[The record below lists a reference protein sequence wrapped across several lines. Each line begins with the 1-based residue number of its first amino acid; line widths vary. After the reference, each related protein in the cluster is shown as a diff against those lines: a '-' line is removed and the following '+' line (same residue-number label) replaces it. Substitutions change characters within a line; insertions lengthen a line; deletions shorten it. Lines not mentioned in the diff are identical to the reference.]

1 MHPIHSKITRFH
13 SGKIDPTMAINWYP
27 GHMHKAKKE
36 IREVIP
42 KMDLIIEVLDA
53 RLPFSSENPMVA
65 SLRKDTPC
73 IKILNKSDLADP
85 AVTQQWVDHINR
97 TSGMKAIA
105 VNLKQPDKIRS
116 ILDMAPAMVPE
127 RNLEVSQLK
136 AIILGIPNVG
146 KSTTINIL
154 ASRTVAKTG
163 NEPAVTKQQ
172 QRIKLPNN
180 IVLLDT
186 PGFLWPKLEPE
197 DCGYRL
203 AISGAIKNTVIEFE
217 DVAMYLAE
225 FMMQHYPDALLQR
238 YQLKDIPQT
247 GIELFDR
254 IGQRRGCMRRGGIA
268 DTHKVAEILIN
279 EFRDGQLG
287 RITLETPEMITTQ
300 LQAMEAAK
308 VAREAVKADK

>member
-1 MHPIHSKITRFH
+1 
-13 SGKIDPTMAINWYP
+13 MAINWYP

-116 ILDMAPAMVPE
+116 ILAMAPAMVPE

-163 NEPAVTKQQ
+163 NEPAVTRQQ

-308 VAREAVKADK
+308 VAREADKAEK

>member
-1 MHPIHSKITRFH
+1 
-13 SGKIDPTMAINWYP
+13 MAINWYP

-53 RLPFSSENPMVA
+53 RLPFSSENPMVS
-65 SLRKDTPC
+65 SLRGNTPC

-85 AVTQQWVDHINR
+85 VVTQQWVDHINR
-97 TSGMKAIA
+97 HSGMKAIA

-116 ILDMAPAMVPE
+116 ILEMAPAMVPD
-127 RNLEVSQLK
+127 RNLDISSLK

-186 PGFLWPKLEPE
+186 PGFLWPKLDPE
-197 DCGYRL
+197 ECGYRL

-225 FMMQHYPDALLQR
+225 FLMKRYPDALSQR
-238 YQLKDIPQT
+238 YQLKEMPET
-247 GIELFDR
+247 SIELFDR

-287 RITLETPEMITTQ
+287 RITLETPEMIEAQ
-300 LQAMEAAK
+300 LSVIAAANVTEK
-308 VAREAVKADK
+308 

>member
-1 MHPIHSKITRFH
+1 
-13 SGKIDPTMAINWYP
+13 MAINWYP

-36 IREVIP
+36 IREEIP

-53 RLPFSSENPMVA
+53 RLPFSSENPMVP
-65 SLRKDTPC
+65 SLRGDTPC

-85 AVTQQWVDHINR
+85 AITQQWVEHINN

-116 ILDMAPAMVPE
+116 ILDMAPSMVPD
-127 RNLEVSQLK
+127 RNLDVSQLK
-136 AIILGIPNVG
+136 ALILGIPNVG

-154 ASRTVAKTG
+154 ANRTVARTG

-180 IVLLDT
+180 IILLDT

-197 DCGYRL
+197 GCGLRL

-225 FMMQHYPDALLQR
+225 FMLEHYPENLSKR
-238 YQLKDIPQT
+238 YQIKDLPQT
-247 GIELFDR
+247 GIELFDM

-268 DTHKVAEILIN
+268 DTHKVSEILIN

-287 RITLETPEMITTQ
+287 RITLETPAMVEQ
-300 LQAMEAAK
+300 EQALLAETRARKAAK
-308 VAREAVKADK
+308 K

>member
-1 MHPIHSKITRFH
+1 
-13 SGKIDPTMAINWYP
+13 MAINWYP

-85 AVTQQWVDHINR
+85 VVTQQWVDHINR

-116 ILDMAPAMVPE
+116 ILAMAPAMVPE

-287 RITLETPEMITTQ
+287 RITLETPEMITAQ

-308 VAREAVKADK
+308 LAREADKAEK

>member
-1 MHPIHSKITRFH
+1 
-13 SGKIDPTMAINWYP
+13 MAINWYP

-73 IKILNKSDLADP
+73 IKILNKSDLANP

-116 ILDMAPAMVPE
+116 ILDMAPTMVPD

-203 AISGAIKNTVIEFE
+203 AISGAIKSTVIEFE
-217 DVAMYLAE
+217 DVAVYLAE

-254 IGQRRGCMRRGGIA
+254 IGQRRGCMRKGGIA
-268 DTHKVAEILIN
+268 NTYKVAEILIN

-287 RITLETPEMITTQ
+287 RITLETPAMIAAQ

-308 VAREAVKADK
+308 AVRN

>member
-1 MHPIHSKITRFH
+1 
-13 SGKIDPTMAINWYP
+13 MAINWYP

-53 RLPFSSENPMVA
+53 RLPFSSENPMVD
-65 SLRKDTPC
+65 SLRKNTPC

-85 AVTQQWVDHINR
+85 TTTQLWVEHINR
-97 TSGMKAIA
+97 TSGMRAIA
-105 VNLKQPDKIRS
+105 VNLKQPEKIRS
-116 ILDMAPAMVPE
+116 ILQLAPTMVPE
-127 RNLEVSQLK
+127 RNLDISPLK

-146 KSTTINIL
+146 KSTTINTL

-180 IVLLDT
+180 ITLLDT

-203 AISGAIKNTVIEFE
+203 AISGAIKSTVIEFE

-225 FMMQHYPDALLQR
+225 YLLIHYPQALCQR
-238 YQLKDIPQT
+238 YQLKALPHT
-247 GIELFDR
+247 GIELFDL

-268 DTHKVAEILIN
+268 DTHKVAEILLN
-279 EFRDGQLG
+279 EFRSGELG
-287 RITLETPEMITTQ
+287 RISLETPAIIEEQQQTV
-300 LQAMEAAK
+300 AADK
-308 VAREAVKADK
+308 AVKDI

>member
-1 MHPIHSKITRFH
+1 
-13 SGKIDPTMAINWYP
+13 MAINWYP

-65 SLRKDTPC
+65 SLRRDTPC

-127 RNLEVSQLK
+127 RNLDVSQLK

-186 PGFLWPKLEPE
+186 PGFLWPKLDPE

-225 FMMQHYPDALLQR
+225 FLMQHYPNALQQR
-238 YQLKDIPQT
+238 YQLREIPQT

-268 DTHKVAEILIN
+268 DTHKVSEILIN

-287 RITLETPEMITTQ
+287 RITLETPEMIEAQ
-300 LQAMEAAK
+300 QKAMEAAK
-308 VAREAVKADK
+308 AASEAEKAKK

>member
-1 MHPIHSKITRFH
+1 
-13 SGKIDPTMAINWYP
+13 MAINWYP

-65 SLRKDTPC
+65 SLRRDTPC

-85 AVTQQWVDHINR
+85 VVTQQWVDHINR

-127 RNLEVSQLK
+127 RNLDVSQLK

-186 PGFLWPKLEPE
+186 PGFLWPKLDPE

-225 FMMQHYPDALLQR
+225 FMMQHYPDALQQR
-238 YQLKDIPQT
+238 YQLKEIPQT
-247 GIELFDR
+247 GIELFDM

-268 DTHKVAEILIN
+268 DTHKVSEILIN

-287 RITLETPEMITTQ
+287 RITLETPEMIEAQ
-300 LQAMEAAK
+300 LKTMEAAK
-308 VAREAVKADK
+308 AASEAEKAKK

>member
-1 MHPIHSKITRFH
+1 
-13 SGKIDPTMAINWYP
+13 
-27 GHMHKAKKE
+27 MHKAKKE

-65 SLRKDTPC
+65 SLRRDTPC

-85 AVTQQWVDHINR
+85 VVTQQWVDHINR

-127 RNLEVSQLK
+127 RNLDVSQLK

-186 PGFLWPKLEPE
+186 PGFLWPKLDPE

-225 FMMQHYPDALLQR
+225 FLMQHYPDALQQR
-238 YQLKDIPQT
+238 YQLKEIPQT
-247 GIELFDR
+247 GIELFDM

-268 DTHKVAEILIN
+268 DTHKVSEILIN

-287 RITLETPEMITTQ
+287 RITLETPEMIEAQ
-300 LQAMEAAK
+300 LKAMEAAK
-308 VAREAVKADK
+308 LASEAGKAKK

>member
-1 MHPIHSKITRFH
+1 
-13 SGKIDPTMAINWYP
+13 MAINWYP

-36 IREVIP
+36 IRDVIP

-65 SLRKDTPC
+65 SLRRDTPC

-85 AVTQQWVDHINR
+85 QVTEQWVEHINR

-105 VNLKQPDKIRS
+105 VNLKQPEKIRS
-116 ILDMAPAMVPE
+116 ILTMAPAMVPQ
-127 RNLEVSQLK
+127 RNLDISQLK

-154 ASRTVAKTG
+154 ANRTIAKTG

-172 QRIKLPNN
+172 QRIKLANN
-180 IVLLDT
+180 IILLDT

-197 DCGYRL
+197 ACGYRL
-203 AISGAIKNTVIEFE
+203 AVSGAIKNTVIEFA

-225 FMMQHYPDALLQR
+225 FMMEHYPQALCQR
-238 YQLKDIPQT
+238 YQLPALPET
-247 GIELFDR
+247 GIELFDLVAR
-254 IGQRRGCMRRGGIA
+254 RRGCMRRGGIG
-268 DTHKVAEILIN
+268 DSHKVAEILIN
-279 EFRDGQLG
+279 DFREGHFG
-287 RITLETPEMITTQ
+287 RISLETPAMVESE
-300 LQAMEAAK
+300 QATLLAAK
-308 VAREAVKADK
+308 KAAR

>member
-1 MHPIHSKITRFH
+1 
-13 SGKIDPTMAINWYP
+13 
-27 GHMHKAKKE
+27 MHKAKKE

-53 RLPFSSENPMVA
+53 RLPFSSENPMVS

-105 VNLKQPDKIRS
+105 VNLQQPDKIRS
-116 ILDMAPAMVPE
+116 ILATAPAMVPE

-154 ASRTVAKTG
+154 ASRTVARTG

-225 FMMQHYPDALLQR
+225 FMMRHYPEALLQR
-238 YQLKDIPQT
+238 YQLKEIPQT

-287 RITLETPEMITTQ
+287 RITLETPAMIEAQ
-300 LQAMEAAK
+300 LKAMEAAK
-308 VAREAVKADK
+308 VARTKK

>member
-1 MHPIHSKITRFH
+1 
-13 SGKIDPTMAINWYP
+13 
-27 GHMHKAKKE
+27 MHKAKKE

-65 SLRKDTPC
+65 SLRRDTPC

-85 AVTQQWVDHINR
+85 VVTQQWVDHINR

-127 RNLEVSQLK
+127 RNLDVSQLK

-186 PGFLWPKLEPE
+186 PGFLWPKLAPE

-225 FMMQHYPDALLQR
+225 FLMQHYPDALQQR
-238 YQLKDIPQT
+238 YQLREIPQT
-247 GIELFDR
+247 GIELFDL

-268 DTHKVAEILIN
+268 DTHKVSEILIN

-287 RITLETPEMITTQ
+287 RITLETPEMIENQ
-300 LQAMEAAK
+300 LKAMEAAK
-308 VAREAVKADK
+308 AAIEAGKAKK

>member
-1 MHPIHSKITRFH
+1 
-13 SGKIDPTMAINWYP
+13 
-27 GHMHKAKKE
+27 MHKAKKE

-65 SLRKDTPC
+65 SLRRDTPC

-85 AVTQQWVDHINR
+85 VVTQQWVDHINR

-116 ILDMAPAMVPE
+116 ILDMAPAMIPE
-127 RNLEVSQLK
+127 RNLDVSQLK

-186 PGFLWPKLEPE
+186 PGFLWPKLDPE

-225 FMMQHYPDALLQR
+225 FLMQHYPDALQQR
-238 YQLKDIPQT
+238 YQLKEIPQT
-247 GIELFDR
+247 GIELFDM

-268 DTHKVAEILIN
+268 DTHKVSEILIN

-287 RITLETPEMITTQ
+287 RITLETPEMIEAQ
-300 LQAMEAAK
+300 LKAMEAAK
-308 VAREAVKADK
+308 AASEADKAKK

>member
-1 MHPIHSKITRFH
+1 
-13 SGKIDPTMAINWYP
+13 MAINWYP

-116 ILDMAPAMVPE
+116 ILAMAPAMVPE

-163 NEPAVTKQQ
+163 NEPAVTRQQ
-172 QRIKLPNN
+172 QRIKLPNS

-308 VAREAVKADK
+308 VAREADKAEK

>member
-1 MHPIHSKITRFH
+1 
-13 SGKIDPTMAINWYP
+13 
-27 GHMHKAKKE
+27 MHKAKKE
-36 IREVIP
+36 IREEIP

-53 RLPFSSENPMVA
+53 RLPFSSENPMVP
-65 SLRKDTPC
+65 SLRGDTPC

-85 AVTQQWVDHINR
+85 TITQQWVEHINN

-116 ILDMAPAMVPE
+116 ILDMAPSMVPD
-127 RNLEVSQLK
+127 RNLDVSQLK
-136 AIILGIPNVG
+136 ALILGIPNVG

-154 ASRTVAKTG
+154 ANRTVARTG

-180 IVLLDT
+180 IILLDT

-197 DCGYRL
+197 DCGLRL

-225 FMMQHYPDALLQR
+225 FMLEHYPENLSKR
-238 YQLKDIPQT
+238 YQIKDLPQT
-247 GIELFDR
+247 GIELFDM

-268 DTHKVAEILIN
+268 DTHKVSEILIN

-287 RITLETPEMITTQ
+287 RITLETPAMVEKE
-300 LQAMEAAK
+300 QALLAETRALKAAK
-308 VAREAVKADK
+308 K

>member
-1 MHPIHSKITRFH
+1 
-13 SGKIDPTMAINWYP
+13 
-27 GHMHKAKKE
+27 MHKAKKE

-65 SLRKDTPC
+65 SLRRDTPC

-85 AVTQQWVDHINR
+85 VVTQQWVDHINR

-127 RNLEVSQLK
+127 RNLDVSQLK

-186 PGFLWPKLEPE
+186 PGFLWPKLDPE

-225 FMMQHYPDALLQR
+225 FMMQRYPDALQQR
-238 YQLKDIPQT
+238 YQLKEIPQT

-268 DTHKVAEILIN
+268 DTHKVSEILIN

-287 RITLETPEMITTQ
+287 RITLETPEMIEAQ
-300 LQAMEAAK
+300 LKAMEAAK
-308 VAREAVKADK
+308 AASEAEKTKK

>member
-1 MHPIHSKITRFH
+1 
-13 SGKIDPTMAINWYP
+13 MAINWYP

-85 AVTQQWVDHINR
+85 AVTQQWVDNINR

-116 ILDMAPAMVPE
+116 ILAMAPAMVPE

-287 RITLETPEMITTQ
+287 RITLETPEMITAQ

-308 VAREAVKADK
+308 VAREADKTEK

>member
-1 MHPIHSKITRFH
+1 
-13 SGKIDPTMAINWYP
+13 MAINWYP

-65 SLRKDTPC
+65 SLRRDTPC

-85 AVTQQWVDHINR
+85 VVTQQWVDHINR

-127 RNLEVSQLK
+127 RNLDVSQLK

-186 PGFLWPKLEPE
+186 PGFLWPKLDPE
-197 DCGYRL
+197 ECGYRL

-238 YQLKDIPQT
+238 YQLKEIPQT
-247 GIELFDR
+247 GIELFDM

-268 DTHKVAEILIN
+268 DTHKVSEILIN

-287 RITLETPEMITTQ
+287 RITLETPEMIEAQ
-300 LQAMEAAK
+300 LKAMEAAK
-308 VAREAVKADK
+308 AASEAEKAKK

>member
-1 MHPIHSKITRFH
+1 
-13 SGKIDPTMAINWYP
+13 MAINWYP

-73 IKILNKSDLADP
+73 IKIINKSDLADP

-116 ILDMAPAMVPE
+116 ILAMAPAMVPE

-287 RITLETPEMITTQ
+287 RITLETPEMITAQ
-300 LQAMEAAK
+300 LRAMEAAK
-308 VAREAVKADK
+308 VAREADKAEK

>member
-1 MHPIHSKITRFH
+1 
-13 SGKIDPTMAINWYP
+13 
-27 GHMHKAKKE
+27 MHKAKKE

-65 SLRKDTPC
+65 SLRRDTPC

-127 RNLEVSQLK
+127 RNLDVSQLK

-186 PGFLWPKLEPE
+186 PGFLWPKLDPE

-225 FMMQHYPDALLQR
+225 FLMQHYPNALQQR
-238 YQLKDIPQT
+238 YQLREIPQT

-268 DTHKVAEILIN
+268 DTHKVSEILIN
-279 EFRDGQLG
+279 EFRDGQQG
-287 RITLETPEMITTQ
+287 RITLETPEMIEAQ
-300 LQAMEAAK
+300 QKAMEAAK
-308 VAREAVKADK
+308 AASEAEKAKK

>member
-1 MHPIHSKITRFH
+1 
-13 SGKIDPTMAINWYP
+13 MAINWYP

>member
-1 MHPIHSKITRFH
+1 
-13 SGKIDPTMAINWYP
+13 
-27 GHMHKAKKE
+27 MHKAKKE

-53 RLPFSSENPMVA
+53 RLPFSSENPMVS

-105 VNLKQPDKIRS
+105 VNLQQPDKIRS
-116 ILDMAPAMVPE
+116 ILAMAPAMVPE

-154 ASRTVAKTG
+154 ASRTVARTG

-225 FMMQHYPDALLQR
+225 FMMLHYPEALLQR
-238 YQLKDIPQT
+238 YQLKEIPQT
-247 GIELFDR
+247 GIELFDM

-287 RITLETPEMITTQ
+287 RITLETPAMIEAQ
-300 LQAMEAAK
+300 LKAMEAAK
-308 VAREAVKADK
+308 VARTKK

>member
-1 MHPIHSKITRFH
+1 
-13 SGKIDPTMAINWYP
+13 
-27 GHMHKAKKE
+27 MHKAKKE

-65 SLRKDTPC
+65 SLRRNTPS

-85 AVTQQWVDHINR
+85 LVTRQWVDHINR
-97 TSGMKAIA
+97 TSGMQAIA
-105 VNLKQPDKIRS
+105 VSLKQPDKIRR
-116 ILDMAPAMVPE
+116 ILEMAPAMVPE
-127 RNLEVSQLK
+127 RNLEVRPLK

-154 ASRTVAKTG
+154 ANRTVAKTG

-172 QRIKLPNN
+172 QRIKLANN
-180 IVLLDT
+180 IILLDT
-186 PGFLWPKLEPE
+186 PGFLWPRLDPE
-197 DCGYRL
+197 ECGYRL

-225 FMMQHYPDALLQR
+225 FLLAHYPEALCQR
-238 YQLKDIPQT
+238 YQLKALPET
-247 GIELFDR
+247 GIELFDL

-287 RITLETPEMITTQ
+287 RITLETPDMVCAEQTRM
-300 LQAMEAAK
+300 MAA
-308 VAREAVKADK
+308 KADKSPQQPEK

>member
-1 MHPIHSKITRFH
+1 
-13 SGKIDPTMAINWYP
+13 MAINWYP

-308 VAREAVKADK
+308 VAREADKAEK

>member
-1 MHPIHSKITRFH
+1 
-13 SGKIDPTMAINWYP
+13 
-27 GHMHKAKKE
+27 MHKAKKE

-65 SLRKDTPC
+65 SLRRDTPC

-85 AVTQQWVDHINR
+85 VVTQQWVDHINR

-127 RNLEVSQLK
+127 RNLDVSQLK

-186 PGFLWPKLEPE
+186 PGFLWPKLDPE

-225 FMMQHYPDALLQR
+225 FLMQHYPDALQQR
-238 YQLKDIPQT
+238 YQLKEIPQT
-247 GIELFDR
+247 GIELFDM

-268 DTHKVAEILIN
+268 DTHKVSEILIN

-287 RITLETPEMITTQ
+287 RITLETPEMIEAQ
-300 LQAMEAAK
+300 LKAMEAAK
-308 VAREAVKADK
+308 AASEAEKAKK

>member
-1 MHPIHSKITRFH
+1 
-13 SGKIDPTMAINWYP
+13 
-27 GHMHKAKKE
+27 MHKAKKE

-65 SLRKDTPC
+65 SLRRDTPC

-127 RNLEVSQLK
+127 RNLDVSQLK

-186 PGFLWPKLEPE
+186 PGFLWPKLDPE

-225 FMMQHYPDALLQR
+225 FLMQHYPNALQQR
-238 YQLKDIPQT
+238 YQLREIPQT

-268 DTHKVAEILIN
+268 DTHKVSEILIN

-287 RITLETPEMITTQ
+287 RITLETPEMIEAQ
-300 LQAMEAAK
+300 QKAMEAAK
-308 VAREAVKADK
+308 AASEAEKAKK